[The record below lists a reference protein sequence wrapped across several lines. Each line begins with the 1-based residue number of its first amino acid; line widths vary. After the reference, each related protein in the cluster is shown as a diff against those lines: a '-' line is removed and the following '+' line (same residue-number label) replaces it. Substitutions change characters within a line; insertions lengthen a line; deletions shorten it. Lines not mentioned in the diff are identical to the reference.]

1 MSTPRPR
8 RYRPLPEKLGQVV
21 LVFEAIVVFLGGLS
35 IHGLRALPDGVPS
48 WWGIVA
54 GSIVALAM
62 FVTSGLLRW
71 RWGFGVGWALQVVVA
86 LGALIVPAILLIA
99 LIFGGMWAYAT
110 IGGERIERRVAAQR
124 AGTVD

>member
-124 AGTVD
+124 AGTAD